1 MDNNEVKL
9 ITPTNQKESTKT
21 PGKLLLI
28 LAAVCLVYIF
38 IPEPSDLIPGIGWL
52 DELAA
57 GGVGLTSIL
66 VYVFRYWLLKK
77 VVKK

>member
-1 MDNNEVKL
+1 MNNEVTILNSADK
-9 ITPTNQKESTKT
+9 TQSTKT

-28 LAAVCLVYIF
+28 IAAVCLVYIF

-52 DELAA
+52 DEVAA

-66 VYVFRYWLLKK
+66 VYFFRYWLFKK
-77 VVKK
+77 VMKK